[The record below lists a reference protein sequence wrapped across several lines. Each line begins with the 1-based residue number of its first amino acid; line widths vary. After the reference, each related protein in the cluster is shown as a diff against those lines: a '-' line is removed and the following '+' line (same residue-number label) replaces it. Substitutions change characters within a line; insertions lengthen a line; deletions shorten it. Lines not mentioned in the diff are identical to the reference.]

1 MAASLFGFLGGL
13 IAARIIG
20 PEETGLFKAFT
31 IPLTYLTVLHL
42 GTFDG
47 LWRQIPYYVG
57 KKMPQKVEALA
68 SSAGAWNILVS
79 IIVSIGFIICALY
92 SLWHH
97 DYYGVV
103 GWITQAICCW
113 GTFYAGYLAATYRT
127 IHQFEALARITLV
140 RAIVNFGM
148 VLVLPFLRFYGLC
161 IRNASPFITGVWLL
175 HRNRPLKV
183 HYHFDAKTLIDLL
196 KIGFPFS
203 FWGTLYSSVWVAT
216 ESALILSFG
225 GVTALGFFTVA
236 IVLRDGICV
245 LPNAIT
251 QVLLPRAVEG
261 FAQDGSVRN
270 ANAKSAWLTV
280 GLTAFMV
287 LIVLVV
293 SYSIDF
299 LVPLAIP
306 KYVDCIPLMNICLWF
321 AVVQTASLPLN
332 TLFATGR
339 SWLYGR
345 GVIVGLVVFALAAF
359 LLTPT
364 FGGVIAV
371 AIGSLLGR
379 TARIIVA
386 YLEIFM
392 LIRREAL

>member
-1 MAASLFGFLGGL
+1 M
-13 IAARIIG
+13 
-20 PEETGLFKAFT
+20 
-31 IPLTYLTVLHL
+31 
-42 GTFDG
+42 
-47 LWRQIPYYVG
+47 
-57 KKMPQKVEALA
+57 
-68 SSAGAWNILVS
+68 
-79 IIVSIGFIICALY
+79 
-92 SLWHH
+92 
-97 DYYGVV
+97 
-103 GWITQAICCW
+103 
-113 GTFYAGYLAATYRT
+113 
-127 IHQFEALARITLV
+127 
-140 RAIVNFGM
+140 
-148 VLVLPFLRFYGLC
+148 
-161 IRNASPFITGVWLL
+161 
-175 HRNRPLKV
+175 
-183 HYHFDAKTLIDLL
+183 
-196 KIGFPFS
+196 
-203 FWGTLYSSVWVAT
+203 
-216 ESALILSFG
+216 
-225 GVTALGFFTVA
+225 A

-306 KYVDCIPLMNICLWF
+306 KYVDGIPLMNICLWF

-345 GVIVGLVVFALAAF
+345 GVIAY